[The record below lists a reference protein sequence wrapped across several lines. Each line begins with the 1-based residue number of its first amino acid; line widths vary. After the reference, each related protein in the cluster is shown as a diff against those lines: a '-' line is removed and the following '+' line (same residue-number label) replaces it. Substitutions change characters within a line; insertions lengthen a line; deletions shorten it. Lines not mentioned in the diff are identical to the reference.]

1 MAGPA
6 VVVAVLTMLV
16 YAAVIVTALRSPL
29 LARVAVREAIRRPL
43 QSLVVVAGLT
53 VGTGAILGP
62 QVWSDS
68 VTDSLV
74 DAAYRSWG
82 RVDITVAAGG
92 NYFSP
97 DVAQHLAADPE
108 LRSSVSGVQAGVEL
122 VGSVANLAQRLDVS
136 SVQVIGFDPAAQ
148 PPFGAYD
155 LDDGAKTYGED
166 LRPSEVILSRSLAD
180 SVLARAGDRVRLVI
194 GGRAN
199 DLSVAG
205 IAGPGGPGAYGLR
218 PAAFVPLATAQRLVG
233 SDLINVVRI
242 TARGDDQ
249 AEADA
254 SRAAVPRVRA
264 VLASTAE
271 GPGLRL
277 REVKAEEADAQ
288 LRYQEAN
295 RWVFLAFSLLVVA
308 VGTALVVNLI
318 VALAEERRPRL
329 AVLRALGLSRSGAVK
344 MSMLEGALYSLAAA
358 PLSLLTGGLITWI
371 MFAYAADAMGSAID
385 GRDVAIRL
393 SVRPGTVAIAV
404 ALGALFTL
412 LTVFATAVRTSQMT
426 IASAIKDL
434 PEREPARRRSLLRLA
449 GLVVL
454 AAAGILALVAGDV
467 RVGFLG
473 AWILIGVA
481 AALVRGRLSDRTRAT
496 VTGGLLTAWSLA
508 MQFVYTPSSLDLDLS
523 VQVGFLSVATSVFG
537 LALVLSANL
546 RAVEALAELL
556 GNASG
561 TLRAT
566 VRSPLAYMTRRPLR
580 AGLTIGVLGMVVAS
594 ITVWTVAATVSDT
607 PEYDRDSGAFDVE
620 VTSAGANRVTLPA
633 AVQGQVIRSILIP
646 TRHYSGPERE
656 SFGSAAVATEW
667 HDRLMTLYELSDS
680 IVRNPLPRLSQ
691 RDASFAS
698 DADVWKT
705 ITSDPTWII
714 SSWWGGHGGKVSLVG
729 RDGPVDLKIAGSFAP
744 GLLDGIAGSPEALA
758 AFAESP
764 LGTTLLIDARAGTDP
779 EALAIEIRRSMFSD
793 GIEAFTT
800 KALLDQGKVQARTW
814 GLIFR
819 LLSVLGLVAGVL
831 SLGVLALRSVLERRR
846 AIGILR
852 ALGSQPRSV
861 LVGIVIEAML
871 TTALA
876 ILVGLAAGLENVYF
890 IFNANAK
897 VAPIPQFDVG
907 AVAASL
913 ATIYGLLLAVTLF
926 VSIGPALRA
935 SRLAPVDAMRT
946 VD

>member
-6 VVVAVLTMLV
+6 VVVAVLTVLV
-16 YAAVIVTALRSPL
+16 YAAVTATALRSPL

-43 QSLVVVAGLT
+43 QSLVVIAGLT

-62 QVWSDS
+62 QVWYDS

-97 DVAQHLAADPE
+97 DVAQRLAADPE
-108 LRSSVSGVQAGVEL
+108 LRSSVAGVQAGVDL
-122 VGSVANLAQRLDVS
+122 VGSVANLAERLDLS
-136 SVQVIGFDPAAQ
+136 SVRVVGFDPAAQ
-148 PPFGAYD
+148 PPFGAYV
-155 LDDGAKTYGED
+155 LDDGARTYGED
-166 LRPSEVILSRSLAD
+166 LAPSEVILSRSLAD
-180 SVLARAGDRVRLVI
+180 SVLARPGDRVRLVI

-199 DLSVAG
+199 ELIVAG
-205 IAGPGGPGAYGLR
+205 VARPEGPGVYGLR
-218 PAAFVPLATAQRLVG
+218 PAVFVPLSTARRLLG
-233 SDLINVVRI
+233 SDRINVVWI
-242 TARGDDQ
+242 TARGDEQ

-254 SRAAVPRVRA
+254 ARAAAPRVRA
-264 VLASTAE
+264 VLANTA
-271 GPGLRL
+271 GGRAFDL

-288 LRYQEAN
+288 HRYQESTS
-295 RWVFLAFSLLVVA
+295 WIFLSFSLLVVA
-308 VGTALVVNLI
+308 VGTALVVNLM

-329 AVLRALGLSRSGAVK
+329 AVLRALGLSRPGLVR
-344 MSMLEGALYSLAAA
+344 MSLLEGALYSLAAA
-358 PLSLLTGGLITWI
+358 PLSLVTGGLITWV
-371 MFAYAADAMGSAID
+371 MFAYAADASGSAID

-393 SVRPGTVAIAV
+393 SVRPGTVAVAV

-434 PEREPARRRSLLRLA
+434 PEREPARRRSWLRLA
-449 GLVVL
+449 GLAVL
-454 AAAGILALVAGDV
+454 AVAGILALVAGDV

-508 MQFVYTPSSLDLDLS
+508 MQFVYTPSSLNLDLS
-523 VQVGFLSVATSVFG
+523 IEVGFLSVATSVFG
-537 LALVLSANL
+537 LALVLAANL
-546 RAVEALAELL
+546 RVVEALAELL
-556 GNASG
+556 GSASG

-566 VRSPLAYMTRRPLR
+566 LRAPLAYMTRRPLR

-594 ITVWTVAATVSDT
+594 ITVWTVAATVSDA
-607 PEYDRDSGAFDVE
+607 PEYDRDSGAFDIE
-620 VTSAGANRVTLPA
+620 VTSAGANQVSLPA
-633 AVQGQVIRSILIP
+633 VVQGQVIRSISIA

-656 SFGSAAVATEW
+656 SFGSAAIATDW
-667 HDRLMTLYELSDS
+667 HDRLIPLYELSDA

-691 RDASFAS
+691 RDATFAS

-705 ITSDPTWII
+705 IASDPTWII

-764 LGTTLLIDARAGTDP
+764 PGTTLLIDARAGTDP
-779 EALAIEIRRSMFSD
+779 EALAIEIRRSMFSEV
-793 GIEAFTT
+793 IEAFTT
-800 KALLDQGKVQARTW
+800 RALLDQGKVQARTW
-814 GLIFR
+814 GVIFR

-861 LVGIVIEAML
+861 LAGIIIEATL

-876 ILVGLAAGLENVYF
+876 ILVGMAAGLEAIYF
-890 IFNANAK
+890 VFSANAK

-907 AVAASL
+907 EVAASL
-913 ATIYGLLLAVTLF
+913 AAIYGVLLAVTLI
-926 VSIGPALRA
+926 VSFGPALRA
-935 SRLAPVDAMRT
+935 SRLAPVDAMRL